1 MGGSVECYRAV
12 GGGGGEGRDQVNF
25 IVTQSKSL
33 VAFHRKVVIIPL
45 PNRRFSCALVDN
57 TVFYFC
63 HENVGK
69 RYGHSGKQGF

>member
-12 GGGGGEGRDQVNF
+12 GGGGDQVNF

-33 VAFHRKVVIIPL
+33 VAFDRQKSRHYTSS
-45 PNRRFSCALVDN
+45 NRRFSCTLVDN

-63 HENVGK
+63 HENVG
-69 RYGHSGKQGF
+69 RRDDHSGNHGF